1 MSRNVKKGST
11 TESQQENGGT
21 ANSGQNAQS
30 ESRPTG
36 RIDHPTGK
44 YQYIEQEQEQERPT
58 GRVDHPTGKYQYID
72 QDEPQTVNTID
83 KSTMVV
89 DYTVTVTA
97 FGRDKKKVLDLT
109 MGKRRRSNDSAYGVP
124 IKVCSSVQKDMLELA
139 DKLILAGATVEVKKT
154 ITIEIPII

>member
-11 TESQQENGGT
+11 TESQQESNT
-21 ANSGQNAQS
+21 NNAGQNAQG

-44 YQYIEQEQEQERPT
+44 YQYIDQEQEQERPK
-58 GRVDHPTGKYQYID
+58 GRIDHPTGKYQYID
-72 QDEPQTVNTID
+72 QDEPQTVNTVD
-83 KSTMVV
+83 KSTMTV
-89 DYTVTVTA
+89 DYMVTVTA
-97 FGRDKKKVLDLT
+97 FGKDKAKVLDLT
-109 MGKRRRSNDSAYGVP
+109 MGKRRRSKDSAYGVP
-124 IKVCSSVQKDMLELA
+124 IKVSSSVQKDMLELA